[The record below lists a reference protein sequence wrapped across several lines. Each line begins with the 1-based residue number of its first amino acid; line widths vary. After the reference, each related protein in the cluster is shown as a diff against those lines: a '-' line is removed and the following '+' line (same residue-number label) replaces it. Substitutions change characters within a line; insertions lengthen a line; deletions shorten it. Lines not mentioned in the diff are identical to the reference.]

1 MRLLARGE
9 GWAVVAK
16 APRLL
21 VHRNA
26 YAPSADAVPQ
36 QARNLLG
43 TRVHLVNR
51 LDFQA
56 SGCVVLATDPESCAI
71 LQRSMTSAGAT
82 KRYVALVRGQ
92 LRADA
97 PITVANPMRD
107 DAGVVRE
114 ATTVITPLGACALP
128 RCSLV
133 LAEPLTGRFHQVRR
147 HVRDL
152 DHPIIGDTKHGDGA
166 ANREFRSFG
175 IDRLALHAISVD
187 IPLESGLRIAVDC
200 PLFADQAA
208 VYGTMPWWDEAVA
221 RVPALALPPIPL
233 ATEPSVSEVAA

>member
-1 MRLLARGE
+1 MRILARGA

-26 YAPSADAVPQ
+26 YAPGADAVLQ

-56 SGCVVLATDPESCAI
+56 SGCVVLATDPESCAL
-71 LQRSMTSAGAT
+71 LQRVMTGEGAR
-82 KRYVALVRGQ
+82 KRYVAMVRGE
-92 LRADA
+92 LLAEG
-97 PITVANPMRD
+97 PITVVNPMRD
-107 DAGVVRE
+107 ENGVIRE
-114 ATTVITPLGACALP
+114 ATTIVTVLGHCPAP

-133 LAEPLTGRFHQVRR
+133 LAEPRTGRFHQVRR

-152 DHPIIGDTKHGDGA
+152 SHPIIGDTKHGNGA
-166 ANREFRSFG
+166 TNREFRLIG
-175 IDRLALHAISVD
+175 VDRLALHALSID
-187 IPLESGLRIAVDC
+187 LPLPDGGRIAVEC

-208 VYGTMPWWDEAVA
+208 VYRTMPWWDAAVA
-221 RVPALALPPIPL
+221 LIPALAAPPIPL
-233 ATEPSVSEVAA
+233 DDAPDALVEAA